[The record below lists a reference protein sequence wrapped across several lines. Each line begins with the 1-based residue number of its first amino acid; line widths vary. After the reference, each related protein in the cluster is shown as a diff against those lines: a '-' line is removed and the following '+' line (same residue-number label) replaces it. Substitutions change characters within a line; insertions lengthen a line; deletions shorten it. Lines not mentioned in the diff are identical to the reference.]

1 MNSVEGNTLILLL
14 TFGAWGVGGWLL
26 TRVAFRSYR
35 HESMLIGIAFGVIAA
50 TWLANLLAP
59 LIAVPYAF
67 WLTTLILLLGA
78 AAVSQP
84 WRNLPALTE
93 ELKLAIP
100 WVAWLFI
107 LVFVFTMAGRGLS
120 IFDEFQT
127 IPLVS
132 LLAAG
137 EIPPKFV
144 LNPQIHFGYHYFLL
158 LIAAQI
164 MRLGNVFP

>member
-93 ELKLAIP
+93 
-100 WVAWLFI
+100 
-107 LVFVFTMAGRGLS
+107 
-120 IFDEFQT
+120 
-127 IPLVS
+127 
-132 LLAAG
+132 
-137 EIPPKFV
+137 
-144 LNPQIHFGYHYFLL
+144 
-158 LIAAQI
+158 
-164 MRLGNVFP
+164 